1 MQTQI
6 SCPQCRTPIVV
17 DVQQVID
24 VGRQPELKQLMLAGA
39 LNVAVC
45 SRCGWAGQMGTP
57 LVYHD
62 PAHDLLISFVPMEL
76 NLPMAEQERLV
87 GQMVRQVVDN
97 TPPEKRRA
105 YMLQPQQMFRY
116 QTLLEKVLE
125 TEGVTPEMLARQRE
139 QVALLREMIPA
150 EEGALSQLIEAN
162 QDKLDQVFLT
172 LVQSALDSAAQANR
186 QTELIALTN
195 LQARLLDET
204 EAGRQLLR
212 QRVALHHFNQDA
224 KKANGVTP
232 HLLLKHILANKDDAA
247 IWQTIATAG
256 GEGLS
261 YEFFSLLSQEVE
273 KAARHKDKDLTAQL
287 TELRSQLLG
296 LYDALQEESK
306 QMVERANVT
315 LRALLQAPDIR
326 AEVRARLDEIDDP
339 FMYVLNQALEQAKA
353 SRRHD
358 MVGILTTVQEVVEE
372 VFQESIPESLR
383 FVSDLLMLDSAE
395 AARHAL
401 DANPGLVNQE
411 LLTILQGL
419 AQNKEADPSLSA
431 RARQLEGMVAMRV
444 R

>member
-6 SCPQCRTPIVV
+6 SCPQCRAPIVV
-17 DVQQVID
+17 DVQQIID

-39 LNVAVC
+39 LNVAMC
-45 SRCGWAGQMGTP
+45 SQCGWGGQLGMP

-76 NLPMAEQERLV
+76 NLPMTEQERVV

-139 QVALLREMIPA
+139 QVALLREMITA
-150 EEGALSQLIEAN
+150 EESTLSGLIGAN
-162 QDKLDQVFLT
+162 QDRIDAVFLT
-172 LVQSALDSAAQANR
+172 LLQSALDSASQANR
-186 QTELIALTN
+186 QGELVALTN

-204 EAGRQLLR
+204 EAGQQLLR

-232 HLLLKHILANKDDAA
+232 QLLLKHILANKDDAA
-247 IWQTIATAG
+247 AWQTIATSG
-256 GEGLS
+256 GAGLS
-261 YEFFSLLSQEVE
+261 YEFFTLLSQEVE
-273 KAARHKDKDLTAQL
+273 KAARNKDKALAAQL

-296 LYDALQEESK
+296 LYDAMQEESR
-306 QMVERANVT
+306 QVIARADET
-315 LRALLQAPDIR
+315 LQALMQAPDVQ
-326 AEVRARLDEIDDP
+326 AEVRARLDEIDDA
-339 FMYVLNQALEQAKA
+339 FLYVLDQTIEQARA
-353 SRRHD
+353 SGRRD
-358 MVGILTTVQEVVEE
+358 MEAILTSIQNAVEDVMQEG
-372 VFQESIPESLR
+372 IPEPVR
-383 FVSDLLMLDSAE
+383 FVSQLLMLDSAE
-395 AARHAL
+395 SARRAL
-401 DANPGLVNQE
+401 DENPGLVNQD
-411 LLTILQGL
+411 LLALLQGL
-419 AQNKEADPSLSA
+419 ARNKEADPNLSA